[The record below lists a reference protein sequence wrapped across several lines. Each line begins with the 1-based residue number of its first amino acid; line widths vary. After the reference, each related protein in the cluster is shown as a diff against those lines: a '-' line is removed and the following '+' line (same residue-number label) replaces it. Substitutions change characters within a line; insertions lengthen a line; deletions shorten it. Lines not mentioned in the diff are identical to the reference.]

1 MTDDSGVVVQ
11 SSDYAAQVQEILVE
25 LQQLEHTP
33 RLVRSAEELEAVEHQ
48 VRQLT
53 DRLGALLVGRH
64 MQHALD
70 SAALQA
76 EEAALVKGWPKA
88 LKNDG
93 RETVMIRTGQGVPV
107 AVRATYYRRKG
118 TRRAG
123 KRYPGLYAGLVVL
136 GIHERCTPGMTSEV
150 SMLVAMLG
158 SLEEAQKVLL
168 DRGLDVNIKTLRT
181 ITYSCARR
189 ARLVQCMEKQEVNA
203 TVAGRRVVIGCDGGR
218 IRLRERK
225 RGQKTKKGRT
235 RYRGAWREPKL
246 LIVYVVDA
254 NGKRLKSFSP
264 FMDAT
269 LKGPDALFRLL
280 RSYLECLDIAQADQ
294 VLFVADGAPW
304 IWKRVAAL
312 VSALGLKPGQ
322 VYELLDFYHA
332 VEHLA
337 KVASLCKSW
346 GAKQR
351 KQWVTRYRRLLLK
364 GHVDQVIDAV
374 RDLCHGRNSTAIR
387 TQRDY
392 FVKNGARMAYAQLMA
407 LNLPIGSGAVESA
420 IRRVVNLRLKGPG
433 IFWCKANAEA
443 ILMLRAY
450 YKAGR
455 WNILKQ
461 MANSPLSLLAA

>member
-33 RLVRSAEELEAVEHQ
+33 RLVCSAEELEAVEHQ
-48 VRQLT
+48 IRQLT

-246 LIVYVVDA
+246 LIV
-254 NGKRLKSFSP
+254 
-264 FMDAT
+264 
-269 LKGPDALFRLL
+269 
-280 RSYLECLDIAQADQ
+280 
-294 VLFVADGAPW
+294 FVADGAPW

-351 KQWVTRYRRLLLK
+351 KQWVTRYRRILLK
-364 GHVDQVIDAV
+364 GHVAQVIDAV
-374 RDLCHGRNSTAIR
+374 RDLCHGRHSTAIR